1 MLMKS
6 RVILVLLVSF
16 FTAAFGCTSAVVV
29 GDRVMGVE
37 SGKFI
42 NTDGALR
49 SDYKYTFDQVWEASM
64 KTVFDLKATEV
75 YKDRRISKGEI
86 DAVMNQEKVKITVLY
101 AEKDLTNVAVRVGLT
116 GNNFASQMILDKI
129 RENLSKP

>member
-1 MLMKS
+1 MKS
-6 RVILVLLVSF
+6 RIMLVLLVMLI
-16 FTAAFGCTSAVVV
+16 TAAFGCTSAVVV
-29 GDRVMGVE
+29 GDRVIGVE
-37 SGKFI
+37 SGNFV

-49 SDYKYTFDQVWEASM
+49 CDYKYNLDQVWEASM
-64 KTVFDLKATEV
+64 KTVFDMKATEV

-86 DAVMNQEKVKITVLY
+86 DAVMNQEKIKITVLY
-101 AEKDLTNVAVRVGLT
+101 AEKELTSVAVRIGLT